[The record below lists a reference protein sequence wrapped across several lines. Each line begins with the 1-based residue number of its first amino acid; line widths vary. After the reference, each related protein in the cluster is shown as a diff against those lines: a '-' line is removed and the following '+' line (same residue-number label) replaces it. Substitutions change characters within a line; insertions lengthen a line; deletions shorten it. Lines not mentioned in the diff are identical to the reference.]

1 VKSCRALSSGIFH
14 SRRKADCGYNGRPYA
29 GQRGVHPE
37 ALIHMS
43 SFIFTPRFLRSLLM
57 GAAALILL
65 PAAAQ
70 TINTDT
76 MEERVAACTA
86 CHGREGRAA
95 ADGYYPRIAGKPAGY
110 LYNQLINFREGRRQ
124 WPLMI
129 YMVDHLSDA
138 YLLEMSHYF
147 AQIKLPYPPPQQ
159 VDVPPSVMERG
170 RQLVVSGEP
179 SKGVPACA
187 SCHGAKLT
195 GMEPAIPGLLGLP
208 RDYLNAQFGAWKN
221 GTRKAVAPDCMA
233 EIAERLSVEDISAA
247 SAWLASQPVP
257 EEYVAL
263 PAADGKLPMEC
274 GNALQEVKR

>member
-1 VKSCRALSSGIFH
+1 MRH
-14 SRRKADCGYNGRPYA
+14 
-29 GQRGVHPE
+29 E

-43 SFIFTPRFLRSLLM
+43 SLIFTRRFLLPLLA
-57 GAAALILL
+57 GATALMLL

-70 TINTDT
+70 TINVHA

-86 CHGREGRAA
+86 CHGKEGRAA

-129 YMVDHLSDA
+129 YMVDHLSDG
-138 YLLEMSHYF
+138 YLLDMSHYF
-147 AQIKLPYPPPQQ
+147 AQIKLPYPPPQD
-159 VDVPPSVMERG
+159 VNVPPSVMERG
-170 RQLVVSGEP
+170 RQLVVSGDP
-179 SKGVPACA
+179 SKGVPACT

-247 SAWLASQPVP
+247 SAWLASRPVP
-257 EEYVAL
+257 EEYVVL
-263 PAADGKLPMEC
+263 PATDAKLPMEC